1 MSVMTKD
8 FETMTAA
15 HAYETY
21 GWGITLK
28 CMTTVFHRKVDNT
41 DIWVARNHETECPY
55 YCEVECDGLV
65 SSWDG
70 WTPYDAMLNALVL
83 PVMSRSIREE
93 WDEPIADGL
102 KCSREDVID
111 AMAQYAYVLYTYGY
125 DKLDEMFP
133 NGPEGRPIEG
143 AEVELYEDL
152 RVAADDMLSER
163 L

>member
-1 MSVMTKD
+1 MSIMTKD

-15 HAYETY
+15 HAYDTY
-21 GWGITLK
+21 GWGVTLR
-28 CMTTVFHRKVDNT
+28 CSETVFRHEVCDT
-41 DIWVARNHETECPY
+41 VIWVALNNETKQPY
-55 YCEVECDGLV
+55 YCESECDGLV

-70 WTPYDAMLNALVL
+70 HTPYDAMLNALVL
-83 PVMSRSIREE
+83 AVMSRSIREE
-93 WDEPIADGL
+93 GDEPIADGL
-102 KCSREDVID
+102 KCSRDDVID
-111 AMAQYAYVLYTYGY
+111 AIAQYAYVLYTYGY

-133 NGPEGRPIEG
+133 NGPEGRPIKG